1 MKKYKFTLIEL
12 MVVVAIMGI
21 LASLLLPVLGKAR
34 KKTIAINCVNNL
46 KQVLI
51 ATAMYNEANDD
62 YFPSRD
68 PSKKITY
75 DDLLAGYDG
84 RASLSQDLKEEN
96 GLTSENVGG
105 STGIYKCPTSPSH
118 QFPERSYGIN
128 LWGTPSQENY
138 AGISGMENVGG
149 TWIPKSRISS
159 HINGPSEVIAYA
171 PRYKID
177 EEDESFRMGKIGRD
191 VTSAFQTYDES
202 DDREYHQNKSNFGM
216 VDGHVEKRN
225 RLSTLIRLDGSGVAG
240 MPKGSDVTDTI
251 WDADRD

>member
-1 MKKYKFTLIEL
+1 MKNKKFTLIEL
-12 MVVVAIMGI
+12 MVVIAIIGI
-21 LASLLLPVLGKAR
+21 LVSLLLPVLGQARQKA
-34 KKTIAINCVNNL
+34 IAVQCVNNL
-46 KQVLI
+46 KQILI
-51 ATAMYNEANDD
+51 STAMYSESNDD
-62 YFPSRD
+62 AFPSRD
-68 PSKKITY
+68 TTKKITY

-84 RASLSQDLKEEN
+84 RASLSQDLKEED

-128 LWGTPSQENY
+128 LWGNDDQKNY
-138 AGISGMENVGG
+138 TGISGNSGG
-149 TWIPKSRISS
+149 PKSRISS
-159 HINGPSEVIAYA
+159 HISGPSEVIAYA

-177 EEDESFRMGKIGRD
+177 EEDESFRMGKKGRD

-202 DDREYHQNKSNFGM
+202 DDREYHQKKSNFGM

-251 WDADRD
+251 WDAGRD